1 MTESHTTDPFDAEK
15 VTETQRAAGLNAA
28 LHIYNGLGEESK
40 LEKGVEGLLSDAEAI
55 SQFLNNGALP
65 A

>member
-1 MTESHTTDPFDAEK
+1 MTDHTTDPFDLEG

-28 LHIYNGLGEESK
+28 LHIYNGLDSADK
-40 LEKGVEGLLSDAEAI
+40 LDKGVEGLLSDAEAI
-55 SQFLNNGALP
+55 SQFLNNGTLP